1 MFALSVLIPVLVVGA
16 IAWGIVGVFQRRARE
31 SLTLA
36 TAASF
41 YAHVL
46 LMVGA
51 LIALAG
57 VAILIKVG
65 LAGID
70 LSYGYT
76 QIVDTSAA
84 YGPPSP
90 ETQRL
95 QDLILATI
103 LTGLGVVV
111 AVAHGFLARWLRG
124 MEGGS
129 PTWITRGTV
138 IATTAVTGL
147 TAVLSTAVGTY
158 QVLSYFLLSQ
168 QNTGP
173 FADAIGMAVVFL
185 PTWLVALAVLVRS
198 LRGPQPRAATA

>member
-1 MFALSVLIPVLVVGA
+1 MFALSVLIPVMVVGA
-16 IAWGIVGVFQRRARE
+16 IAWGIVGVFQQRGRE

-46 LMVGA
+46 LMVGG

-57 VAILIKVG
+57 IAILIKVG
-65 LAGID
+65 LSGID

-76 QIVDTSAA
+76 QVVDGP
-84 YGPPSP
+84 YGPPSA

-95 QDLILATI
+95 QDLILAAI
-103 LTGLGVVV
+103 LTSLGTVV
-111 AVAHGFLARWLRG
+111 AVAHGYLARWMRG
-124 MEGGS
+124 MVGGS

-147 TAVLSTAVGTY
+147 TAVLSTAIGAY
-158 QVLSYFLLSQ
+158 QVLSYFLLST

-173 FADAIGMAVVFL
+173 FADAVSMAVVFL
-185 PTWLVALAVLVRS
+185 PTWLVSLAVLVRS
-198 LRGPQPRAATA
+198 LRGPQPHAAPA